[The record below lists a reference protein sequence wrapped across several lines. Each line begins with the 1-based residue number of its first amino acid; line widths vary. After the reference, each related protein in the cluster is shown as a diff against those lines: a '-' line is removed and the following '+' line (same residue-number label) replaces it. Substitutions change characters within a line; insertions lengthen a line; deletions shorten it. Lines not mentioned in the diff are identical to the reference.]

1 MPTHVDIEPI
11 HEGKRAHAHEIVRKL
26 EAHLGRRAKQTDSG
40 HRFEFDD
47 DDRERNASNLSGA
60 LDLVAPD
67 WRDHISMGL

>member
-1 MPTHVDIEPI
+1 MGRHVDNEPI

-26 EAHLGRRAKQTDSG
+26 EAHLGRQAKPTETG

-47 DDRERNASNLSGA
+47 DDPERNASHLSGA

-67 WRDHISMGL
+67 WRAHISMGL